1 MQKMFVVMPPQKKKA
16 AAEVVKESELHEVQ
30 PLKANGEDAGAAV
43 NA

>member
-1 MQKMFVVMPPQKKKA
+1 MQKMFVVMPPQKKKP

-30 PLKANGEDAGAAV
+30 PLKANGEDAAAV